1 LRIASVGTGEA
12 LGARTLG
19 AWTSAVLLGATA
31 LGLALTGLGARRPP
45 PQVPTAPS
53 AATLFTA
60 AALALAFSLLGVF
73 AALSS
78 GNLSEALQATG
89 QLNPADTLAVVL
101 AVTADRLLFLQ
112 RATTGALT
120 AMVLLFV
127 ALSVSRLSHSKRQGA
142 IPGLVV
148 LAALLVLVPLLDG
161 LPLRDAVQ
169 LARSLLPQ
177 ESGRWAG
184 VEPLTLPD
192 STTPQKPIGAVTPE
206 GFISAGGTRTPWSAG
221 EEALARALESG
232 QGEDTEGGSAP
243 NKFLRALAKK
253 KGTRTGQGTRTF
265 ALIVDAR
272 LDGAQVRTLVEASLR
287 AKASRLQLIGQGI
300 AQPAPE
306 AERVLESAHPLL
318 PLVLRRTGAVN
329 VELSRGAPDREEA
342 QAARYT
348 ARLEGA
354 EALRI
359 SPLEAPD
366 SSRLVP
372 LVPLPTNPPEGLGM
386 QARVYLGLDEHASV
400 RAIAAAASALG
411 LAEAQL
417 VLSPG
422 ETASAPL
429 EVVEDGS
436 P

>member
-1 LRIASVGTGEA
+1 MDGYAGGWR
-12 LGARTLG
+12 
-19 AWTSAVLLGATA
+19 
-31 LGLALTGLGARRPP
+31 
-45 PQVPTAPS
+45 
-53 AATLFTA
+53 
-60 AALALAFSLLGVF
+60 
-73 AALSS
+73 
-78 GNLSEALQATG
+78 
-89 QLNPADTLAVVL
+89 
-101 AVTADRLLFLQ
+101 
-112 RATTGALT
+112 
-120 AMVLLFV
+120 
-127 ALSVSRLSHSKRQGA
+127 HSKRQGA

-148 LAALLVLVPLLDG
+148 LAALLVLVPILDG

-177 ESGRWAG
+177 ETGRWAG

-221 EEALARALESG
+221 EEALARALEAT
-232 QGEDTEGGSAP
+232 QGKDTEAGASP
-243 NKFLRALAKK
+243 NKFLRALAKQK
-253 KGTRTGQGTRTF
+253 GTRTF

-318 PLVLRRTGAVN
+318 PLLLRRTGAVS
-329 VELSRGAPDREEA
+329 VELSRGAPDREEGQTA
-342 QAARYT
+342 LYT

-359 SPLEAPD
+359 SPLDAPD
-366 SSRLVP
+366 ASRLVP
-372 LVPLPTNPPEGLGM
+372 LVPHPTNPPEGLGM

-422 ETASAPL
+422 ETAAAPAPL